1 MRRPSPTT
9 CNSSNRIDR
18 YLGNRRAACH
28 KHLCRYSSAGGILFC
43 CVVFLCMRASVDLTD
58 VVFRASRRYSS
69 WTVNR
74 KRSAG
79 VRAHWRVTATPSG
92 VNGTSQIN
100 VADSKPSC
108 SLVGGGLQCATIDWD
123 RARGLADALPHND
136 PFHRTV
142 GRVATTTTDPR
153 QTPPSSPEVLGQ
165 LMRVYGTS
173 IVTDRFYRMIHV
185 QWIRKATHQ
194 TIMFIDAFRTALGVC
209 DKIN

>member
-108 SLVGGGLQCATIDWD
+108 SLVGGGATVRDDWLGQGTWAGWRTSAQRSVSSNCWPRRHDDD
-123 RARGLADALPHND
+123 RPTTDTTIKSGSAGSADARLWHIHSHWSFLPDD
-136 PFHRTV
+136 PCAMNTQS
-142 GRVATTTTDPR
+142 D
-153 QTPPSSPEVLGQ
+153 TPNYN
-165 LMRVYGTS
+165 VYRC
-173 IVTDRFYRMIHV
+173 V
-185 QWIRKATHQ
+185 
-194 TIMFIDAFRTALGVC
+194 
-209 DKIN
+209 